1 MEVAARSYLTAG
13 IAAVGA
19 TALIAAP
26 IAPAPPDI
34 TVRADDLSAV
44 FSDYTPTALSSAL
57 LGLPSTAAIRDA
69 LGNLTLGGLGAFNIG
84 LAGAADAAGI
94 GATAFSDIAASM
106 ALTGQTMNTALV
118 AGFLAAIG
126 FEVPAGDN
134 ASAAAATTLVST
146 ADIRDAIGNLTLGFL
161 TAVNAG
167 LGGMADVADIGAV
180 AFSDIAAS
188 LALTGQTVATAL
200 TAGFLAAIGFEMP
213 AEGGVVTA
221 SAARTMVSTNDLRD
235 AVGNLTLGFLT
246 AVNATLGGL
255 ADAADIGA
263 VAFSDIVTSLAVTGQ
278 TAATALTSGF
288 LAAIGFQVPDST
300 APATAAAAMVSPG
313 GIRDAVGNLTLG
325 FLGAFN
331 AGLGGLAD
339 VADIGAVAF
348 SDIAASLALTGQT
361 AATALT
367 AGFLAAIGF
376 QVPTEEQ
383 TSTLATAA
391 MVSPGTIR
399 DAVGNLTLGG
409 LAAFNASLAGLADV
423 ADIGAVAFSDIAAS
437 LAQTGQTAAT
447 ALTAGFLAA
456 IGFQP
461 PVEQAT
467 ATAASLVSPGTVR
480 DAVGNLTLG
489 GLAAL
494 NASLAGLA
502 DVADIGAVAFS
513 DISASLAQTGQT
525 AATALTAGFLA
536 AIGFQV
542 PQPEAPETVGPA
554 ALPQTK
560 ALVNV
565 SLPKAELASGAVD
578 TSVKPVSNGT
588 TETAAGAES
597 GSAAGAEGA
606 PAGSAP
612 GTDATDGTPS
622 AGGDTTGSSGS
633 ESGTGTGG
641 DGGSTGGTD
650 SGNGST
656 GTGSEGDTGSTGG
669 TGAGSATDGDD
680 TAPAPTKRDER
691 KQLRDQQ
698 SQDRKATRVE
708 QKADRADN
716 QESTRAERTAERKAQ
731 AAERKTQRQADKQE
745 RKTQRQ
751 QHNGG
756 SDNGGSGGGS
766 NNGGSDNGGSGGSE

>member
-19 TALIAAP
+19 TALIASP
-26 IAPAPPDI
+26 IAPMPPDI
-34 TVRADDLSAV
+34 TVRADELSSV
-44 FSDYTPTALSSAL
+44 FADYTPTALSSAL

-69 LGNLTLGGLGAFNIG
+69 IGNLALGGLGAFNIG
-84 LAGAADAAGI
+84 LAGAADVADI
-94 GATAFSDIAASM
+94 GAVAFSDIASSM

-126 FEVPAGDN
+126 FEVPAGAN

-146 ADIRDAIGNLTLGFL
+146 ADVRDAIGNLTLGFL

-167 LGGMADVADIGAV
+167 LGGLADVADIGSV

-213 AEGGVVTA
+213 AEGGAVTA

-255 ADAADIGA
+255 ADVADIGA

-288 LAAIGFQVPDST
+288 LAAIGFDIPQT
-300 APATAAAAMVSPG
+300 AARTAAAAMVSPSG
-313 GIRDAVGNLTLG
+313 VRDAVGNLTLG

-367 AGFLAAIGF
+367 AGFLAAIGY

-383 TSTLATAA
+383 TSSLAAA
-391 MVSPGTIR
+391 TMVSPNTIR

-423 ADIGAVAFSDIAAS
+423 ADIGAVAFSDIASS
-437 LAQTGQTAAT
+437 LALTGQTAAT

-461 PVEQAT
+461 PVEQAS
-467 ATAASLVSPGTVR
+467 ATAASLVGPSDIR
-480 DAVGNLTLG
+480 NAVGHLTLG
-489 GLAAL
+489 GLAAF

-513 DISASLAQTGQT
+513 DIASSLALTGQT
-525 AATALTAGFLA
+525 AATSLTAGFLA

-542 PQPEAPETVGPA
+542 PQPQTPESVGPA
-554 ALPQTK
+554 SLPQTK
-560 ALVNV
+560 ALVSV
-565 SLPKAELASGAVD
+565 SLPKAEVAKDEVVDVKQATTDVAVDKAGAVKEVAIKD
-578 TSVKPVSNGT
+578 ADSGITVTKDDAVKVTDESTGNT
-588 TETAAGAES
+588 TVTVK
-597 GSAAGAEGA
+597 
-606 PAGSAP
+606 
-612 GTDATDGTPS
+612 DGTVKETENS
-622 AGGDTTGSSGS
+622 TTGQTNGSDTDTGSSTGS
-633 ESGTGTGG
+633 GSGTGT
-641 DGGSTGGTD
+641 D
-650 SGNGST
+650 SGS
-656 GTGSEGDTGSTGG
+656 G
-669 TGAGSATDGDD
+669 TGAGSGTDGD
-680 TAPAPTKRDER
+680 TTTPAPTKRDER
-691 KQLRDQQ
+691 KQLRNQQ
-698 SQDRKATRVE
+698 NQDRKTARQE

-716 QESTRAERTAERKAQ
+716 QQSTRAERTTERKAQ
-731 AAERKTQRQADKQE
+731 ATERKQQRQADKQE

-751 QHNGG
+751 QHNG
-756 SDNGGSGGGS
+756 SSS
-766 NNGGSDNGGSGGSE
+766 GGSDSGSSE

>member
-19 TALIAAP
+19 TALIASP
-26 IAPAPPDI
+26 IAPTPPDI

-57 LGLPSTAAIRDA
+57 LALPNPAAIRDA
-69 LGNLTLGGLGAFNIG
+69 IGNLALGGLGAFNIG
-84 LAGAADAAGI
+84 LAGAADVAGI
-94 GATAFSDIAASM
+94 GATAFSDIASSM
-106 ALTGQTMNTALV
+106 ALSGQTMNTALV

-126 FEVPAGDN
+126 FEVPAGEN
-134 ASAAAATTLVST
+134 ASAAATTLVST

-167 LGGMADVADIGAV
+167 LGGLADASDIGAV

-213 AEGGVVTA
+213 AEEGAATA
-221 SAARTMVSTNDLRD
+221 ATARTMVSTSDLRD

-255 ADAADIGA
+255 ADVSDIGA

-288 LAAIGFQVPDST
+288 LSAIGFNIPDP
-300 APATAAAAMVSPG
+300 AAGATAAAAMAGPG
-313 GIRDAVGNLTLG
+313 GVRDAVGNLTLG

-383 TSTLATAA
+383 TSTLAAA
-391 MVSPGTIR
+391 TMVSPNSIR

-409 LAAFNASLAGLADV
+409 LAAFNAGLGGLADV

-456 IGFQP
+456 IGFQT

-467 ATAASLVSPGTVR
+467 ATAASLVSPGDIR

-494 NASLAGLA
+494 NAGLAGFA

-513 DISASLAQTGQT
+513 DIAASLAQTGQT

-542 PQPEAPETVGPA
+542 PEPEAPETVGPA
-554 ALPQTK
+554 SVPK
-560 ALVNV
+560 FKELVGV
-565 SLPKAELASGAVD
+565 SLPKAELATGSVGV
-578 TSVKPVSNGT
+578 SVKPVSTGNT
-588 TETAAGAES
+588 DVTAGADT
-597 GSAAGAEGA
+597 GSAAEGA
-606 PAGSAP
+606 GTSAGSATET
-612 GTDATDGTPS
+612 GGTDGT
-622 AGGDTTGSSGS
+622 TTGPDSSETGTGA
-633 ESGTGTGG
+633 ENGTDNGTGTGS
-641 DGGSTGGTD
+641 GSD
-650 SGNGST
+650 S
-656 GTGSEGDTGSTGG
+656 
-669 TGAGSATDGDD
+669 GSATDDD
-680 TAPAPTKRDER
+680 TTTPAPTKRDER
-691 KQLRDQQ
+691 KQLRNQQ
-698 SQDRKATRVE
+698 SQDRKTTRQE

-716 QESTRAERTAERKAQ
+716 QQSTRAERTTERKTQ
-731 AAERKTQRQADKQE
+731 AAERKQQRQADKQE

-751 QHNGG
+751 QHNGSSSG
-756 SDNGGSGGGS
+756 SSKSGSS
-766 NNGGSDNGGSGGSE
+766 KSGNSE

>member
-19 TALIAAP
+19 TALIASP
-26 IAPAPPDI
+26 IAPTPPDI

-57 LGLPSTAAIRDA
+57 LGLPSAAAIRDA
-69 LGNLTLGGLGAFNIG
+69 IGNLTLGGLGAFNIG
-84 LAGAADAAGI
+84 LAGAADVAGI
-94 GATAFSDIAASM
+94 GATAFSDIASSM

-126 FEVPAGDN
+126 FEIPAGQN
-134 ASAAAATTLVST
+134 ASAAATTLVST

-167 LGGMADVADIGAV
+167 LGGLADVADIGAV

-213 AEGGVVTA
+213 AEGGAATA
-221 SAARTMVSTNDLRD
+221 AAARTMVSTNDLRD
-235 AVGNLTLGFLT
+235 AVGNLTMGFLT

-255 ADAADIGA
+255 ADVADIGA
-263 VAFSDIVTSLAVTGQ
+263 VAFSDAVTSLAVTGQ
-278 TAATALTSGF
+278 TAATALTNGF
-288 LAAIGFQVPDST
+288 LAAIGFQLPHSAT
-300 APATAAAAMVSPG
+300 TAAAAMVSPG

-383 TSTLATAA
+383 TSRLAAAA
-391 MVSPGTIR
+391 MVSPSGIRDAVGNLTLGGLAAFNAGLAGLADVADIGAVAFSDIAASLALTGQTAATALTAGFLNAIGFQPPVSQATATAAALVGPGSIR

-437 LAQTGQTAAT
+437 LALTGQTAAT
-447 ALTAGFLAA
+447 ALTAGFL
-456 IGFQP
+456 
-461 PVEQAT
+461 T
-467 ATAASLVSPGTVR
+467 
-480 DAVGNLTLG
+480 
-489 GLAAL
+489 
-494 NASLAGLA
+494 
-502 DVADIGAVAFS
+502 
-513 DISASLAQTGQT
+513 
-525 AATALTAGFLA
+525 

-542 PQPEAPETVGPA
+542 PQPKAPESVGPA
-554 ALPQTK
+554 SLPQAKT
-560 ALVNV
+560 LVNV
-565 SLPKAELASGAVD
+565 SVPKAEVAKDDVVDVKQVATEVAVESTGAVKEVTVKD
-578 TSVKPVSNGT
+578 ADGAVKVVNEGSVKVTDGG
-588 TETAAGAES
+588 TETTTVTVKDDTVKEVKETES
-597 GSAAGAEGA
+597 GGGAQT
-606 PAGSAP
+606 PGS
-612 GTDATDGTPS
+612 GTDNS
-622 AGGDTTGSSGS
+622 SSTGSGSTGSGS
-633 ESGTGTGG
+633 TDAGTGTGG
-641 DGGSTGGTD
+641 ATGGD
-650 SGNGST
+650 
-656 GTGSEGDTGSTGG
+656 D
-669 TGAGSATDGDD
+669 AT
-680 TAPAPTKRDER
+680 PAPTKRAER
-691 KQLRDQQ
+691 KQLRNQQ
-698 SQDRKATRVE
+698 SQDRKTTRQE

-716 QESTRAERTAERKAQ
+716 QQSTRAERTTERKAQ
-731 AAERKTQRQADKQE
+731 AVERNQQRQADKQE

-751 QHNGG
+751 QHNGSG
-756 SDNGGSGGGS
+756 NGGSNSGS
-766 NNGGSDNGGSGGSE
+766 SE

>member
-19 TALIAAP
+19 TALIASP
-26 IAPAPPDI
+26 IAPTPPDI

-57 LGLPSTAAIRDA
+57 LGLPSGAAIRDA
-69 LGNLTLGGLGAFNIG
+69 LGNLTLGGLGAFNIAA
-84 LAGAADAAGI
+84 AGAADVAGI
-94 GATAFSDIAASM
+94 GAAAFSDIAASM
-106 ALTGQTMNTALV
+106 AQTGQTMNTALV

-126 FEVPAGDN
+126 FEIPAGGS

-167 LGGMADVADIGAV
+167 LGGLADVADIGAV

-213 AEGGVVTA
+213 VEGGAA
-221 SAARTMVSTNDLRD
+221 SAAAARTMVSTNDLRD

-255 ADAADIGA
+255 ADVADIGA

-288 LAAIGFQVPDST
+288 LAAIGFQLPHSAT
-300 APATAAAAMVSPG
+300 TAAAAMAAPG

-383 TSTLATAA
+383 TSRLAAAA
-391 MVSPGTIR
+391 MVSPSGIR

-437 LAQTGQTAAT
+437 LALTGQTAAT
-447 ALTAGFLAA
+447 ALTAGFLTA
-456 IGFQP
+456 IGFQT
-461 PVEQAT
+461 PVEQAS
-467 ATAASLVSPGTVR
+467 ATAASLVGPDRIR

-489 GLAAL
+489 GLAAF

-513 DISASLAQTGQT
+513 DIAASLALTGQT
-525 AATALTAGFLA
+525 AATALTSGFLA
-536 AIGFQV
+536 AIGFQL
-542 PQPEAPETVGPA
+542 PKAETPESVGPA
-554 ALPQTK
+554 ALPQAK
-560 ALVNV
+560 ALVSV
-565 SLPKAELASGAVD
+565 SVPKAELASATVD
-578 TSVKPVSNGT
+578 ASVKPVSTGKTDVTTGT
-588 TETAAGAES
+588 DTGSAAESTSS
-597 GSAAGAEGA
+597 GSA
-606 PAGSAP
+606 
-612 GTDATDGTPS
+612 TATDGTDKAS
-622 AGGDTTGSSGS
+622 TGSGTTESGGS
-633 ESGTGTGG
+633 EAGT
-641 DGGSTGGTD
+641 GTD
-650 SGNGST
+650 SGSASGSEGGSGSGTGSGSTDSGSGST
-656 GTGSEGDTGSTGG
+656 GAGSGSGSGSTDSGTGS
-669 TGAGSATDGDD
+669 GSATDGDN
-680 TAPAPTKRDER
+680 TTPAPTKRDER
-691 KQLRDQQ
+691 KQLRNQQ
-698 SQDRKATRVE
+698 SQDRKVTRQE

-716 QESTRAERTAERKAQ
+716 QQSTRAERTTERKAQ
-731 AAERKTQRQADKQE
+731 ATERKQQRQADKQE

-751 QHNGG
+751 QHNG
-756 SDNGGSGGGS
+756 S
-766 NNGGSDNGGSGGSE
+766 NSGGSDSGGSE